1 MGGLPEQLEANL
13 SILER
18 LQQQL
23 DQLNSNLRDAGNR
36 RAALQTQFAEQQRP
50 EAGAFIPPAS
60 PEEEPRDIPSLRN
73 ELASLEAR
81 YTQNHPDVIRL
92 KEMITRL
99 EAQRVQTNQTPADS
113 PETSIP
119 VSREALALK
128 NQLQSITLE
137 MESYKAEIKKIRSQV
152 KWYEKKVEDTPK
164 REQELLSLNRDYQN
178 LNELYNS
185 LLNRKLE
192 AEMAVSME
200 RKQKGEQFRIVDPA
214 KIPIRPVEPDLRRIM
229 LLTLALGL
237 GLGGGLAFLIE
248 TMDTSFKIP
257 EEVESELQLPVLV
270 SMPIRY
276 TVKEL
281 RRIKIKKVL
290 ALTSVTVVFLASAAG
305 IVNRGRRT
313 AVAQLVSSARVV
325 PLSRNRRM
333 MSVMQGPPTP

>member
-1 MGGLPEQLEANL
+1 
-13 SILER
+13 
-18 LQQQL
+18 
-23 DQLNSNLRDAGNR
+23 
-36 RAALQTQFAEQQRP
+36 
-50 EAGAFIPPAS
+50 
-60 PEEEPRDIPSLRN
+60 
-73 ELASLEAR
+73 
-81 YTQNHPDVIRL
+81 L
-92 KEMITRL
+92 KEMIARL
-99 EAQRVQTNQTPADS
+99 EAQRTQTNQTPADS
-113 PETSIP
+113 PETRIP
-119 VSREALALK
+119 VSREAKALR
-128 NQLQSITLE
+128 NQLRNNTLE

-164 REQELLSLNRDYQN
+164 REQELLTRNRDYNN

-192 AEMAVSME
+192 AAMAVSME
-200 RKQKGEQFRIVDPA
+200 RKQKGEQFKVVDPA
-214 KIPIRPVEPDLRRIM
+214 KIPSRPVEPDLKKMI

-257 EEVESELQLPVLV
+257 EEVEKELQLPVLV

-305 IVNRGRRT
+305 IVFAIKGVDETTSFVKN
-313 AVAQLVSSARVV
+313 V
-325 PLSRNRRM
+325 LSRF
-333 MSVMQGPPTP
+333 